1 LEPAQVIIV
10 LGGSRLISSLPA
22 AVLEKI
28 DSWVNEGHHFFIG
41 DAAGSDRAFQTYLS
55 GANYPNVVVMSSA
68 GVVRN
73 NLGNW
78 PIELVDSGLKSKSHS
93 IHAFKDRKMTSE
105 ADAGLMIWDCES
117 AGTLS
122 NVIDL
127 LRQGKECK
135 IWIAPDA
142 ELCNFDDFDSLNR
155 WLLKFPDV
163 KLEAEKR
170 LAKFDKRKTKR
181 LEIDPRDT
189 LFG

>member
-1 LEPAQVIIV
+1 MIIV
-10 LGGSRLISSLPA
+10 LGGSRLIDSLPA
-22 AVLEKI
+22 AVIEKI
-28 DSWVNEGHHFFIG
+28 DSWIKEGHQFFIG
-41 DAAGSDRAFQTYLS
+41 DAAGSDRAFQAYLS
-55 GANYPNVVVMSSA
+55 KKSYSNVLIMSSA

-78 PIELVDSGLKSKSHS
+78 PVELVDSGLKSKSHS

-105 ADAGLMIWDCES
+105 ADSGLMLWDCES

-127 LRQGKECK
+127 LRQGKECRV
-135 IWIAPDA
+135 WIAPEA
-142 ELCNFDDFDSLNR
+142 ELCNFDESNSLNR
-155 WLLKFPDV
+155 WLQKFPDV

-170 LAKFDKRKTKR
+170 LAKYAKRMAKR
-181 LEIDPRDT
+181 IESDSQET